1 MTPARLRALVAVAE
15 TGSVRAAAA
24 RLVVTESAVS
34 SAISALSRDLGFALV
49 DRDGRGVKLTPA
61 GETYARYARRILGLI
76 DEAQSAAR
84 GAEDPRRGRL
94 RLAAVTSAGDQL
106 LPALLAAFQQRCPDV
121 EVTLDVGPSARVWS
135 LLTEHEADVVLAGRP
150 PRPVAVTVL
159 ATRSND
165 LVAVASPQRARGFS
179 LEATPWLLREA
190 GSGIR
195 ATVEAYL
202 LAQQVDPP
210 RLILGSNGA
219 VMTGAAAGLGVALVS
234 REAVR
239 FDIDAGRL
247 AIVPIPGTPMHR
259 PWHAVCGLDPV
270 PVVGLFVKSLLA
282 APEKPRWRS
291 ATKLGAGGGSSR
303 T

>member
-1 MTPARLRALVAVAE
+1 LVAVAE
-15 TGSVRAAAA
+15 TGSVRSAAA

-34 SAISALSRDLGFALV
+34 SAISALSRDLGFALI

-61 GETYARYARRILGLI
+61 GQTYARYARRILGLI

-84 GAEDPRRGRL
+84 GADDPRRGRL

-106 LPALLAAFQQRCPDV
+106 LPALLASFQQRWPDV
-121 EVTLDVGPSARVWS
+121 EVTLDVGPSVRVWS

-150 PRPVAVTVL
+150 PRPAAVTVL
-159 ATRSND
+159 ATRAND
-165 LVAVASPQRARGFS
+165 LVAVASPERAAGFS
-179 LEATPWLLREA
+179 LQMTPWLLREA

-247 AIVPIPGTPMHR
+247 TVVPIPGTPMHR
-259 PWHAVCGLDPV
+259 PWHAVCGLDPT
-270 PVVGLFVKSLLA
+270 PVVGLFVKCVLA
-282 APEKPRWRS
+282 APDKPRWRS
-291 ATKLGAGGGSSR
+291 AAKPAGVGGSSR
-303 T
+303 G

>member
-1 MTPARLRALVAVAE
+1 VTPARLRALVAVAE

-34 SAISALSRDLGFALV
+34 SAITALSHDLGFALV

-61 GETYARYARRILGLI
+61 GRTYAQYARRILGLI
-76 DEAQSAAR
+76 DEAAAAAR
-84 GAEDPRRGRL
+84 GADDPRHGRL

-135 LLTEHEADVVLAGRP
+135 LLTEHEADLVLAGRP
-150 PRPVAVTVL
+150 PRPTAVTVL

-165 LVAVASPQRARGFS
+165 LVLVASSERAREFS
-179 LEATPWLLREA
+179 LEATPWLLRET
-190 GSGIR
+190 GSGTR

-239 FDIDAGRL
+239 FDVDAGRL
-247 AIVPIPGTPMHR
+247 AVVPIPGTPMHR
-259 PWHAVCGLDPV
+259 PWHAVAGLAPTPV
-270 PVVGLFVKSLLA
+270 ARLFVKSLLA
-282 APEKPRWRS
+282 APDTPRWRS
-291 ATKLGAGGGSSR
+291 VSGRRPVKASA
-303 T
+303 

>member
-15 TGSVRAAAA
+15 TGSVRSAAA

-34 SAISALSRDLGFALV
+34 SAVSALSRDLGFALV

-61 GETYARYARRILGLI
+61 GQTYARYARSILGLI
-76 DEAQSAAR
+76 DEAEAAAR
-84 GAEDPRRGRL
+84 GADDPRRGRL

-106 LPALLAAFQQRCPDV
+106 LPALLAAFQKRWPDV

-150 PRPVAVTVL
+150 PRSAAVTVL
-159 ATRSND
+159 ATRPND
-165 LVAVASPQRARGFS
+165 LVAVATPERATQFS
-179 LEATPWLLREA
+179 LETTPWLLREA

-202 LAQQVDPP
+202 LAQQVNPP

-234 REAVR
+234 LDAVR
-239 FDIDAGRL
+239 FDIDARRL
-247 AIVPIPGTPMHR
+247 AIVAIPGTPMHR
-259 PWHAVCGLDPV
+259 PWHAVSGPAPTPV
-270 PVVGLFVKSLLA
+270 TRLFVKTLLA
-282 APEKPRWRS
+282 SPGKPRWRNVS
-291 ATKLGAGGGSSR
+291 HLERVSGSDLA
-303 T
+303 

>member
-15 TGSVRAAAA
+15 TGSVRSAAA

-34 SAISALSRDLGFALV
+34 SAVTALGRELGFTLV
-49 DRDGRGVKLTPA
+49 ERDGRGVKLTAA
-61 GETYARYARRILGLI
+61 GATYAHYARSILGLL
-76 DEAQSAAR
+76 DEARSAAQ
-84 GAEDPRRGRL
+84 GAEEPSRGRL

-106 LPALLAAFQQRCPDV
+106 LPPLLATFQRRWPAV

-135 LLTEHEADVVLAGRP
+135 QLAHHEADLVIAGRP
-150 PRPVAVTVL
+150 PPSATVAVL
-159 ATRSND
+159 ATRPNN
-165 LVAVASPQRARGFS
+165 LVAVATPARAKSFV
-179 LEATPWLLREA
+179 LETTPWLLREA

-202 LAQQVDPP
+202 RDQQVDPP

-234 REAVR
+234 RDAVR

-247 AIVPIPGTPMHR
+247 AIVTIPGAPMSR
-259 PWHAVCGLDPV
+259 PWHAVSAPV
-270 PVVGLFVKSLLA
+270 PTPVAQLFVNTMLA
-282 APEKPRWRS
+282 SPDKPRWRR
-291 ATKLGAGGGSSR
+291 AALADK
-303 T
+303 

>member
-24 RLVVTESAVS
+24 RLVITESAVS
-34 SAISALSRDLGFALV
+34 SAVSALSRDLGFALV

-61 GETYARYARRILGLI
+61 GQIYARYARSILGLI

-84 GAEDPRRGRL
+84 GAHDPRRGRL
-94 RLAAVTSAGDQL
+94 RLAAVTTAGDQV
-106 LPALLAAFQQRCPDV
+106 LPALLAHFQQSWPSI

-135 LLTEHEADVVLAGRP
+135 LLAEHQTDVVLAGRP
-150 PRPVAVTVL
+150 PRSAAVTVL
-159 ATRSND
+159 ATRAND
-165 LVAVASPQRARGFS
+165 LVAVASPERAASFS
-179 LEATPWLLREA
+179 METTPWLLREA

-234 REAVR
+234 LEAVR
-239 FDIDAGRL
+239 FDIDAARL
-247 AIVPIPGTPMHR
+247 VVVAIPGTPMHR
-259 PWHAVCGLDPV
+259 PWHAVSGLAPTSV
-270 PVVGLFVKSLLA
+270 TRLFVEALLTS
-282 APEKPRWRS
+282 PGKPRWRS
-291 ATKLGAGGGSSR
+291 AAKADGVGSS
-303 T
+303 

>member
-1 MTPARLRALVAVAE
+1 M
-15 TGSVRAAAA
+15 RAAAA

-34 SAISALSRDLGFALV
+34 SAITALSHDLGFALV

-61 GETYARYARRILGLI
+61 GRTYAQYARRILGLI
-76 DEAQSAAR
+76 DEAAAAAR
-84 GAEDPRRGRL
+84 GADDPRHGRL

-135 LLTEHEADVVLAGRP
+135 LLTEHEADLVLAGRP
-150 PRPVAVTVL
+150 PRPTAVTVL

-165 LVAVASPQRARGFS
+165 LVLVASSERAREFS
-179 LEATPWLLREA
+179 LEATPWLLRET
-190 GSGIR
+190 GSGTR

-239 FDIDAGRL
+239 FDVDAGRL
-247 AIVPIPGTPMHR
+247 AVVPIPGTPMHR
-259 PWHAVCGLDPV
+259 PWHAVAGLAPTPV
-270 PVVGLFVKSLLA
+270 ARLFVKSLLA
-282 APEKPRWRS
+282 APDTPRWRS
-291 ATKLGAGGGSSR
+291 VSGRRPVKASA
-303 T
+303 